1 MFDKIPLNHYESKKR
16 LTSKRLTEKELND
29 KTYGEG
35 NLPNATFSIMG
46 STEALS
52 LPPITDYA

>member
-52 LPPITDYA
+52 LPP